1 MLPRFDRHGRLI
13 ALAGCICLLAGCG
26 GQKLFCSLVGCGSGI
41 EVLFGDVTKG
51 FPAARDVR
59 VCANTVCTTYPAGPV
74 GRRCGPETVTG
85 KYVCEYVRTARPEKS
100 VRRLVSITLHSGWLE
115 HTRMMPLTITVLG
128 ADAHTL
134 FSASTT
140 VRLRKTAP
148 NGVKCGPVCYNG
160 AVMFDP
166 RGKQFVEFAGHQSL
180 AHTLSGEERLSDRT
194 GAAEG

>member
-1 MLPRFDRHGRLI
+1 MLRRLNGRGRLI
-13 ALAGCICLLAGCG
+13 GLAGCICLLAGCG
-26 GQKLFCSLVGCGSGI
+26 GRQLICSLVGCSSGI

-51 FPAARDVR
+51 FPSARDVR

-85 KYVCEYVRTARPEKS
+85 KYVCEYVRAARREKS
-100 VRRLVSITLHSGWLE
+100 VKRLVSITLHSGWLE
-115 HTRMMPLTITVLG
+115 HTRMMALTITILG
-128 ADAHTL
+128 ANEQRL

-148 NGVKCGPVCYNG
+148 NGVECGPVCYNG

-166 RGKQFVEFAGHQSL
+166 RGRRFVEFAGHRAL
-180 AHTLSGEERLSDRT
+180 ADKLNGEEGLTAPAGVR
-194 GAAEG
+194 